1 MSLGLG
7 VGFYG
12 LAPDNSIY
20 QSFTIT
26 DIGNRTEIWLK
37 NNTGVTAGKWDDSS
51 GNNNHVVQTNAA
63 NRATVDTGGGLD
75 FEKDN
80 SHHYDLTTKIDIADN
95 QGFCIAMVLTRES
108 NSSGGL
114 LSDSA
119 NEMVQITNSETIRI
133 KTKNAS
139 NETTITD
146 AVFAA
151 GTFDIGQKFV
161 LLINRKEGVANQ
173 FTFFKNGTQLTA
185 DVDLSSNEAQ
195 GENPGGIEF
204 TVLGNNGAAEANFFD
219 GIIHEA
225 VIYSKGLSVTEKA
238 DVNSYLT
245 GIHGL

>member
-26 DIGNRTEIWLK
+26 DIGGRTEIWLK
-37 NNTGVTAGKWDDSS
+37 NDTGVTAAKWTDSS
-51 GNNNHVVQTNAA
+51 GKNNHVLQSTSGNQAV
-63 NRATVDTGGGLD
+63 VDTGGGLD

-80 SHHYDLTTKIDIADN
+80 SHHYDLTTKIDISDN

-108 NSSGGL
+108 NVAGGL

-119 NEMVQITNSETIRI
+119 TEMVQITNSTTIRI
-133 KTKNAS
+133 KTKNGS
-139 NETTITD
+139 NETTTTD
-146 AVFAA
+146 AVFPA
-151 GTFDIGQKFV
+151 GTFDIGQKFL
-161 LLINRKEGVANQ
+161 LLIDRKEGIANE
-173 FTFFKNGTQLTA
+173 FTFFKNGTQLT
-185 DVDLSSNEAQ
+185 VDGDNSSNEAQ

-204 TVLGNNGAAEANFFD
+204 TVLGNSGGAEANHFD

-225 VIYSKGLSVTEKA
+225 VIFSKGLSVTEKA